1 MYCVLFDCVNA
12 ALYSSIQC
20 KRTYRVSLS
29 ICKYILDREINIEI
43 FLLGKMNVRVTKGVS
58 AELLQYY
65 ENMTTAI
72 LGNDE
77 TLVKVNC
84 D

>member
-1 MYCVLFDCVNA
+1 MYYNLCGYFNV

-20 KRTYRVSLS
+20 ERAYRVSLS
-29 ICKYILDREINIEI
+29 VCKYILDREINMEI

-58 AELLQYY
+58 EELLQYY

>member
-1 MYCVLFDCVNA
+1 ME
-12 ALYSSIQC
+12 
-20 KRTYRVSLS
+20 K
-29 ICKYILDREINIEI
+29 

-58 AELLQYY
+58 EELLQYY

-77 TLVKVNC
+77 TLVKVSC
-84 D
+84 DLFRDCLALE

>member
-1 MYCVLFDCVNA
+1 M
-12 ALYSSIQC
+12 
-20 KRTYRVSLS
+20 
-29 ICKYILDREINIEI
+29 EI

-58 AELLQYY
+58 EELLQYY

-77 TLVKVNC
+77 TLVKVKC
-84 D
+84 DGFGGYLALE